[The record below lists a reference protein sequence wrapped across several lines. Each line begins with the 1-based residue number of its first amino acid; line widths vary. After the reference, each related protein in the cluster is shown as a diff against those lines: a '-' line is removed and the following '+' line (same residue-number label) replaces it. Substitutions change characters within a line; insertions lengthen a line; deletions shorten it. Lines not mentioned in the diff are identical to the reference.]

1 MQVNASRPSAFRVK
15 FSSQCYKVN
24 RPRYQA
30 IFAAQPEHRS
40 GSTYGPLSSF
50 SRTAGWFSGGLRR
63 QRKGASVVARLAK
76 LRPNQTLKRYSENG
90 DGRPLRENSA
100 MGSARS

>member
-40 GSTYGPLSSF
+40 GSTYGPYRLSREQQAGSVADCVANVRAPQLLPDWLSF
-50 SRTAGWFSGGLRR
+50 APIRR
-63 QRKGASVVARLAK
+63 
-76 LRPNQTLKRYSENG
+76 
-90 DGRPLRENSA
+90 
-100 MGSARS
+100 